1 MGLPALDQAPRA
13 YARVAGLLYLVV
25 ILTGL
30 FSQMFVQAALIA
42 PGDAAGTVRN
52 IAANPGLWALGG
64 AAAFTLAVV
73 ATLQLWIEYLLIRPV
88 SRQGALLFLLVNGVS
103 IAVESVSKVF
113 LYVVGM
119 AAEGRGLIGSL
130 APGGAAT
137 VVALSLAVHH
147 TAFHLALIFFGVACL
162 VLGELIVRSGFLPA
176 LIGRLMQTAGVAYLI
191 ACSAVMFFRPLA
203 EVITPGILIVPLVG
217 EGSLCLW
224 LLIRGVDPGR
234 WHARLAEQRRGA

>member
-1 MGLPALDQAPRA
+1 MALPALDQAPRA
-13 YARVAGLLYLVV
+13 YARAAGLLYLVV

-30 FSQMFVQAALIA
+30 FSQMFVQEALVS
-42 PGDAAGTVRN
+42 PGDASATLRN
-52 IAANPGLWALGG
+52 IAARPELWAMGGG
-64 AAAFTLAVV
+64 AAVVLAVV

-88 SRQGALLFLLVNGVS
+88 SRQGALLFLIVNVVS

-130 APGGAAT
+130 APGGAETIA
-137 VVALSLAVHH
+137 AAAFAVHH
-147 TAFHLALIFFGVACL
+147 TAFHLALIFFGIACI

-176 LIGRLMQTAGVAYLI
+176 LIGRMMQAAGVAYLI
-191 ACSAVMFFRPLA
+191 ACAAVMFFRPLA
-203 EVITPGILIVPLVG
+203 EIITPAILIVPLIG

-234 WHARLAEQRRGA
+234 WHARAAEQRRA